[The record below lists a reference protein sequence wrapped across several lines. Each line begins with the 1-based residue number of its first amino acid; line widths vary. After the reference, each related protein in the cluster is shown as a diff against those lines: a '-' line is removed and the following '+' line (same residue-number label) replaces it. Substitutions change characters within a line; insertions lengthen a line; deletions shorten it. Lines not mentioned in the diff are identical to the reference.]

1 MRWLAVLVVVGL
13 AARAA
18 AQPASAT
25 KVVADKEFA
34 EGQAKYVAGDFQ
46 GAAEKFKVAY
56 ELVSDPVYLFNI
68 AQAYRLAKLCAQAA
82 DYYQQF
88 IQASPDPASRDK
100 AARFRDEMTECAK
113 SSALAPQ
120 IPPPPSPPAAPPPHS
135 EPAAPTPV
143 AETPSVDDRGHALR
157 VAGLSAGAVGVVALG
172 VAVVYSVKLHDV
184 DRYLDGCHAHPGS
197 CQYSGLQRRQPQP
210 RPDRQPR
217 RDRVLRR
224 RRRGAGRRRRA
235 VLARAAPR
243 ERARDRRRADAR
255 RRAGHA
261 DVPLKISRSS
271 NAGVTSSWS

>member
-197 CQYSGLQRRQPQP
+197 CQYSDFNDANRNRGPTDSHVAIASYVVGGAALVGGGVLYWLGLHRASEHAIAVVPT
-210 RPDRQPR
+210 
-217 RDRVLRR
+217 
-224 RRRGAGRRRRA
+224 RGGA
-235 VLARAAPR
+235 L
-243 ERARDRRRADAR
+243 
-255 RRAGHA
+255 
-261 DVPLKISRSS
+261 
-271 NAGVTSSWS
+271 VTLTFR